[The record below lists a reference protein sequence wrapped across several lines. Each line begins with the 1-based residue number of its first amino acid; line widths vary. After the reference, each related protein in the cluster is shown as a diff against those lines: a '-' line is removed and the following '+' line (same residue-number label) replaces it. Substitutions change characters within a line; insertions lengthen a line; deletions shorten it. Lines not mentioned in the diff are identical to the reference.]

1 MWYFHEETLD
11 TGQSIAWE
19 KELGKLFTF
28 ITIFFFCFCGSS
40 VTRVDFLT
48 ALIYKEKNN
57 T

>member
-11 TGQSIAWE
+11 TEQFIASE
-19 KELGKLFTF
+19 KEMGKLFTF

-48 ALIYKEKNN
+48 ALTYNKKNN